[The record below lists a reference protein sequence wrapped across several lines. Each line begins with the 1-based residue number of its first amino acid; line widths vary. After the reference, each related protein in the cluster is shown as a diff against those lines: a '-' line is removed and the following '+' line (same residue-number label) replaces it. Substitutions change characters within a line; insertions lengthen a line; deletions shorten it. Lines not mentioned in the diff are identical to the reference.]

1 MSSILEQV
9 PELIDI
15 PAAWLGSELTKTP
28 EFWHSALSS
37 DEVGELHDAASTFLN
52 SGQDIGAL
60 NRDNFVL
67 PTLGARFY
75 ELQQTLIKGRG
86 FELISGLPIEQF
98 SREIS
103 ATIFLGVGAHL
114 GCTRSQNGKGHVLG
128 HVRDVGLDISDPKV
142 RIYQTTERQSFHTD
156 SVDVVGLLCLKE
168 AMEGGRSMLVSTV
181 SLYNEM
187 RRRRPDLAATMFGIL
202 ATDRRGEVPEG
213 GKPWFEVPVL
223 NWHKGMLTGL
233 YQRNYIKSAERFPEA
248 PQLSEKHIEALDLF
262 DQLANDPK
270 YHLSMELKPGDMQFV
285 YNHSLLHDR
294 TSFRD
299 WPELEKRRHLLRLW
313 LAVPGDRELP
323 PHFTQRYGS
332 IEIGDRGG
340 IITKDTK
347 LTVEFD

>member
-1 MSSILEQV
+1 MPSILEEV
-9 PELIDI
+9 PERIDI
-15 PAAWLGSELTKTP
+15 PAAWLGSELARTP
-28 EFWHSALSS
+28 DVWHSRLTAA
-37 DEVGELHDAASTFLN
+37 DIGELQDAAKSFLN
-52 SGQDIGAL
+52 SGENVGELTKDK
-60 NRDNFVL
+60 FVL
-67 PTLGARFY
+67 PTLEPRLS
-75 ELQQTLIKGRG
+75 ELKQTLTKGRG
-86 FELISGLPIEQF
+86 FGLISGLPVEQF

-103 ATIFLGVGAHL
+103 AAIFLGVGAHL
-114 GCTRSQNGKGHVLG
+114 GSARSQNAKGHVLG

-187 RRRRPDLAATMFGIL
+187 RKLRPDLAATMFEVL

-213 GKPWFEVPVL
+213 QMPWFEVPVL
-223 NWHKGMLTGL
+223 NWHKGLLTGL
-233 YQRNYIKSAERFPEA
+233 YQRNYIKSAARFPEA

-270 YHLSMELKPGDMQFV
+270 FHLSMELKPGDMQFV

-294 TSFRD
+294 TAFRD

-313 LAVPGDRELP
+313 LAIPDDRELP
-323 PHFTQRYGS
+323 PYFTQRYGS
-332 IEIGDRGG
+332 IETGNRGG
-340 IITKDTK
+340 IITKDTR
-347 LTVEFD
+347 LTVELD